1 VDKFKTNEYQ
11 GVIHHRSIKIEKRAD
26 IDIEARTIEVAFA
39 SETPVERYYGDEI
52 LDLSPQSVRLD
63 RLNNGGAVLVN
74 HDTRDQV
81 GVVESA
87 RVDSDKVARA
97 LIRFSKGAAA
107 DEIFKDVVDGIRQ
120 LISFGYRVY
129 KFEETKLEGGGVSV
143 RALDWEPHEISVVAV
158 PADASV
164 GVGRSL
170 DAKVSEKTSNIK
182 HNEAHE
188 MKEEKVTTEPHATNF
203 DVEAERKKLRTQ
215 ETERTNKIRAMS
227 DKHGYDEVGRR
238 AIEEGDT
245 FEKFSRDL
253 LDEIGKTNNS
263 ARAKSKEDTDL
274 GLSRRDRDRFSFVK
288 LMSAISNPNDR
299 SAQNE
304 AAFELEV
311 SAESAGKIGGEF
323 KARGAYI
330 PDDILLRDIPE
341 DVYRESTR
349 DLSTLTAGAGGVLSA
364 TNLLAGSFIDVL
376 RNAMVMA
383 QAGVRMMPGLVG
395 TQDIPRKVSGA
406 SATWIGAEDT
416 DAPES
421 EAAFDM
427 VTLTPKDLA
436 CFTEVTRRLLQNST
450 PAADGLIRDDLA
462 MAQALG
468 LDSAI
473 LYGSGLAGQP
483 TGVANQTGINTFLL
497 AAANPTYA
505 ETIRM
510 IREVMTDNALMG
522 ALSYIIDPLGW
533 EAAMTTEKA
542 ANTAQFL
549 MSEMGTMNGYQSR
562 VTNQV
567 AAGDWFFGNW
577 ADVLVGEW
585 GGLELNVDPYTHSL
599 KGRVRFITFKTADVA
614 IRQPG
619 SFLLANDG
627 A

>member
-1 VDKFKTNEYQ
+1 MQKFKSTEYKSITQ
-11 GVIHHRSIKIEKRAD
+11 HRSAKIEKREQ
-26 IDIEARTIEVAFA
+26 IDVDARTVEVAFA
-39 SETPVERYYGDEI
+39 SEAPVSRYWGDEV
-52 LDLSPQSVRLD
+52 LDVTPQSVRLE
-63 RLNNGGAVLVN
+63 RLNNGGAVLVD
-74 HDTRDQV
+74 HDTRMQV
-81 GVVESA
+81 GVVEEA
-87 RVDSDKVARA
+87 RVDTDKVARA
-97 LIRFSKGAAA
+97 LIRFSKSTKA
-107 DEIFKDVVDGIRQ
+107 DEIFQDVIDGIRK
-120 LISFGYRVY
+120 LVSFGYQVH

-143 RALDWEPHEISVVAV
+143 RALDWEPHEISIVAV
-158 PADASV
+158 PADVSV

-170 DAKVSEKTSNIK
+170 GNDKTNLNHIEERSMKTEKDKDDDNQAPK
-182 HNEAHE
+182 
-188 MKEEKVTTEPHATNF
+188 F
-203 DVEAERKKLRTQ
+203 DVESERKKLRTQ

-227 DKHGYDEVGRR
+227 DKHGYDDIGKR

-253 LDEIGKTNNS
+253 LDEIGKTNNKE
-263 ARAKSKEDTDL
+263 RAKSKEDTDL
-274 GLSRRDRDRFSFVK
+274 GLSRRDKDSFSFVK

-299 SAQNE
+299 SAQND

-330 PDDILLRDIPE
+330 PDDILLRDIPD
-341 DVYRESTR
+341 DVYREATR
-349 DLSTLTAGAGGVLSA
+349 DLSTLTPGAGGVLSA

-406 SATWIGAEDT
+406 ASTWIGSEDT
-416 DAPES
+416 DATES

-427 VTLTPKDLA
+427 VTLAPKDLA

-450 PAADGLIRDDLA
+450 PAADSLIRDDLA

-468 LDSAI
+468 LDLAI
-473 LYGSGLAGQP
+473 LYGSGVAGQP
-483 TGVANQTGINTFLL
+483 TGVANQTGINTFNL

-549 MSEMGTMNGYQSR
+549 MSEAGTINGQQAR

-567 AAGDWFFGNW
+567 AAGDWFYGNW

-619 SFLLANDG
+619 SFLLTNDG
-627 A
+627 V